1 MKAKTI
7 EKFSGFTPE
16 TFRFFNDLKEN
27 NYKPWF
33 DEHKPVYE
41 LEVRQPLKALVLAL
55 TPAFYAIDPQM
66 NFNPSKIISRIY
78 RDIRFSNDKS
88 PYKTHLWFTF
98 QRIVQQW
105 ENFPGFYGEISENGY
120 QYGMGLFMAKKKVMD
135 DFRSKIEYDSEH
147 FKAITEDLIGKHGYI
162 IGGEPYK
169 RPLNNDLPEYF
180 QAWIQVKSL
189 YLYKNFPVGEE
200 MFREDFAQR
209 LADEFTLLQP
219 LYDFMVDVC
228 D

>member
-1 MKAKTI
+1 MKAT
-7 EKFSGFTPE
+7 EKFSGFTPD
-16 TFRFFNDLKEN
+16 TFKFFNDLKEN

-33 DEHKPVYE
+33 DERKHIYE
-41 LEVRQPLKALVLAL
+41 NEVMQPLKALVLAI
-55 TPAFYAIDPQM
+55 TPALYAIDPQM
-66 NFNPSKIISRIY
+66 NFNPNKIVSRIY
-78 RDIRFSNDKS
+78 RDIRFSSDKS

-98 QRIVQQW
+98 QRIVQNW

-120 QYGMGLFMAKKKVMD
+120 QYGMGLFMAKKKIMD
-135 DFRSKIEYDSEH
+135 NFRFKINYEREN

-162 IGGEPYK
+162 IGGETYK

-180 QAWIQVKSL
+180 QPWIQVKSL
-189 YLYKNFPVGEE
+189 YLYKDFPVGAEL
-200 MFREDFAQR
+200 FSEDFAQS
-209 LADEFTLLQP
+209 LANEFTLLQP